1 MRWSAPETVQG
12 FVKSPP
18 NEVLLRYAESL
29 RDLPAK
35 AGSHKSV
42 GRSPEASGVSRQ
54 IPIALDLGC
63 GAGRNAV
70 PLARAGWHVVG
81 TDNSRAMLDA
91 AAARRT
97 TEHLEKRLEL
107 LHAEMDDLPVADA
120 VADLVIAHGIWNLAA
135 SGEQFRRAVR
145 EAARVAKP
153 GAGLFVFTF
162 SRTTLSLHLTPI
174 AGEKFVFAEFAG
186 EPQCF
191 LTAEQLIEELAVVG
205 FEQDGAVPLR
215 ECHRPTG
222 QVRMIAGPVI
232 WEGTFRRAAAVPT
245 TRGM

>member
-12 FVKSPP
+12 FAKSPP
-18 NEVLLRYAESL
+18 NEVLLRYAETL

-35 AGSHKSV
+35 AGSHKSTSRNALV
-42 GRSPEASGVSRQ
+42 ASGFSRKV
-54 IPIALDLGC
+54 PIALDLGC

-97 TEHLEKRLEL
+97 SERLDDGLDL
-107 LHAEMDDLPVADA
+107 LHAGMDYLPVADA

-153 GAGLFVFTF
+153 GAGLFIFTF
-162 SRTTLSLHLTPI
+162 SRNTLPPHLTPV
-174 AGEKFVFAEFAG
+174 AGERFVFTEFAG

-191 LTAEQLIEELAVVG
+191 LTAEELIEELADGG
-205 FEQDGAVPLR
+205 FEPDGVVPLR
-215 ECHRPTG
+215 ELNRPAG
-222 QVRMIAGPVI
+222 QVRTIAGPVI
-232 WEGTFRRAAAVPT
+232 WEGTFRRAPA
-245 TRGM
+245 